1 MSSYKIGVNLRVTE
15 NSNQGGRK
23 YMEDTHAI
31 RFVKNDEGGFEFAY
45 FGIFDG
51 HGGGEAS
58 KFARDHLLDEITK
71 YECFWNDNDEDVL
84 HAIKSGFLDVHF
96 AMWREV
102 DKWPR
107 TSSGFRST
115 SGTTASIAII
125 KNSKLYIGH
134 VGDSGIA
141 LGFDDSGSEK
151 FIRPKGTMLTVD
163 HKPDSPEEKKRIEE
177 CGGQVVAKSGVQR
190 VVWNRPRFQ
199 HQGPIR
205 RSTPIDKI
213 PFLAV
218 ARSLGDLW
226 SYNYLNEQFVV
237 SPEPDVSVRTLDPTR
252 DKCLVL
258 GSDGLWNMIT
268 AEESVSVVV
277 DLEYHF
283 EYKVINDPSAPVSY
297 WINPA
302 EKLVQRALNKWKS
315 RLMRAD
321 NTSCVVVLIDPLGPR
336 KLSLLKKER
345 EENMRKLREV
355 KEKQIQAAKI
365 TTRTSPRKSMEAESV
380 KTDLKKSPAAKAS
393 PPSPKKVGDSC
404 HKNVIS
410 PFAADKT
417 RRHSIPHSME
427 FDLDDSIQAANVNK
441 KLHFSACTLREKM
454 TRAVDISDQIL
465 TKGSASALKK
475 AAEALLPI
483 HRGISSKK
491 TDDQQCPESA
501 SALKK
506 ASKTHSKLS
515 DLPFSNSSIAT
526 NSHCTRTRQR
536 HCSEAVL
543 SMSNQSSNPLTLLRN
558 IKGKFLSENKPE
570 PHNRNILTENSKQ
583 TNKANHAQE
592 QPKTNKKEV
601 LQSKDDLGICDSTAF
616 KVRTKQ
622 EINEHLGHGH
632 QLRNNCNN
640 NSTSSKKL
648 NSKPEA
654 AALRRLST
662 DLDSSKR
669 SSMRLRKSAHRSIRC
684 KSQTENKNFVSKFR
698 LRGLKR
704 KRTCS
709 DGAPLTKKVCR
720 S

>member
-58 KFARDHLLDEITK
+58 KFAREHLLDEITK

-102 DKWPR
+102 DRWPK

-141 LGFDDSGSEK
+141 LGYDDSGSEK
-151 FIRPKGTMLTVD
+151 FIRPKGTMLTID

-190 VVWNRPRFQ
+190 VVWNRPRNQ

-205 RSTPIDKI
+205 RSTPIDRI

-237 SPEPDVSVRTLDPTR
+237 SPEPDVSVRKLDPAR

-258 GSDGLWNMIT
+258 GSDGMWNMVS

-283 EYKVINDPSAPVSY
+283 EYKVINDPTAPVSY

-345 EENMRKLREV
+345 EENLRRIRES
-355 KEKQIQAAKI
+355 KEKQTIPVKMS
-365 TTRTSPRKSMEAESV
+365 TRSSPRKPLESDSDSGKNDV
-380 KTDLKKSPAAKAS
+380 KKT
-393 PPSPKKVGDSC
+393 SPKSAPSSPRNDNV
-404 HKNVIS
+404 HKGVVS
-410 PFAADKT
+410 PVSTEKT
-417 RRHSIPHSME
+417 RRMSVPNSME
-427 FDLDDSIQAANVNK
+427 FDLDDSIQAASINK
-441 KLHFSACTLREKM
+441 KLNFTPSTVREKM
-454 TRAVDISDQIL
+454 SRAVDISDQIL
-465 TKGSASALKK
+465 AQGSASAMKK
-475 AAEALLPI
+475 ASEMLTHG
-483 HRGISSKK
+483 HRGIMARKI
-491 TDDQQCPESA
+491 DDQLCPESA
-501 SALKK
+501 SAMKK
-506 ASKTHSKLS
+506 A
-515 DLPFSNSSIAT
+515 NRT
-526 NSHCTRTRQR
+526 NSKHTDLQFNNNAVVDNSHFTRTRQR
-536 HCSEAVL
+536 HSSDAVL
-543 SMSNQSSNPLTLLRN
+543 TLKTPHQTNPLTLL
-558 IKGKFLSENKPE
+558 KGVVGKSLTENKTE
-570 PHNRNILTENSKQ
+570 SQCRNVLTENSKQ
-583 TNKANHAQE
+583 SNKVNSHDQHKAKGKIDIHS
-592 QPKTNKKEV
+592 KED
-601 LQSKDDLGICDSTAF
+601 QSICDGAAF
-616 KVRTKQ
+616 KLRTKE
-622 EINEHLGHGH
+622 EINERLGHGH
-632 QLRNNCNN
+632 QLRN
-640 NSTSSKKL
+640 SSKKGVV
-648 NSKPEA
+648 SKPSST
-654 AALRRLST
+654 ALRRLSS
-662 DLDSSKR
+662 DSIKNTTR
-669 SSMRLRKSAHRSIRC
+669 TSMRLRKINPRSLRC
-684 KSQTENKNFVSKFR
+684 KSQTENKNFVSKFK
-698 LRGLKR
+698 LGGLKR
-704 KRTCS
+704 KRTFS
-709 DGAPLTKKVCR
+709 EGAPVSKKVCR